1 MITVDRAI
9 HSDYKTRNQLELLQ
23 SRSAYSVGLQ
33 SGVLQCGTLWTN
45 FGIAWLVYHQRYLSK
60 HIRAMAVG
68 VIDPRGTKVF
78 ANVDSHAALF

>member
-23 SRSAYSVGLQ
+23 SRGLLSRLQ